1 MDYFAIVNIKNYDK
15 NINKIISSYS
25 NDLNKWRYLKTGI
38 TNGYLRRHISVYGT
52 HNFRVFH
59 DELLFDLYM
68 KKYRNYINFFI
79 FSEYPN
85 LNEKYIEYIIDNY
98 DKILV
103 GYFFGH

>member
-79 FSEYPN
+79 FSVFFYN
-85 LNEKYIEYIIDNY
+85 KKLFYFV
-98 DKILV
+98 KINFV
-103 GYFFGH
+103 IFSYQFR